1 MPGVG
6 VFHKKRRPAVLHIL
20 EKNRIVLTVTLVVG
34 VMALLLGAGSSSAAQ
49 YPIRPIA
56 IIVPYAPGGGS
67 DLSTRLIATYA
78 AKKFGKPVNVV
89 NVVGASGI
97 TGTMQMLNSSPDGYT
112 LMIDGTS
119 NTSFLAAS
127 RTDLPFKLED
137 RTWLGRWI
145 GDPMYYMF
153 SVTAP
158 FKNLKEAMD
167 YAKAKPADYTWGAGA
182 HGSQSMFHGLS
193 LLNDAGV
200 DPKQTKMVVF
210 PEGMAP
216 SVQAVLA
223 GTVMEA
229 GAMATDVV
237 KLLPT
242 GKVKVLGV
250 ATLERTKQFPDV
262 PTAKEQG
269 FPDATLLSWY
279 GLSGPK
285 GLAPEAVEAWTKLAH
300 EAAKDPEFIA
310 MADKQNK
317 PLSFMDAKEHMQYV
331 LNESKRIT
339 ALAIKAGLRK
349 PQ

>member
-1 MPGVG
+1 MSHVLRTKQTDLPRALILGVAA
-6 VFHKKRRPAVLHIL
+6 F
-20 EKNRIVLTVTLVVG
+20 
-34 VMALLLGAGSSSAAQ
+34 LLAIGSSLAAQ
-49 YPIRPIA
+49 YPARPVT

-67 DLSTRLIATYA
+67 DLSARLIAGYA
-78 AKKFGKPVNVV
+78 AKRFGKPVNVV

-97 TGTMQMLNSSPDGYT
+97 TGTMQMLNSAPDGYT

-153 SVTAP
+153 SASTP

-167 YAKAKPADYTWGAGA
+167 YAKAKPSEYSWGAGA

-193 LLNDAGV
+193 LLNDASV
-200 DPKQTKMVVF
+200 DPTKTKMLVF

-229 GAMATDVV
+229 GAMATDVA

-250 ATLERTKQFPDV
+250 ATFERTKQYPEV

-269 FPDATLLSWY
+269 FPNATLLSWY

-285 GLAPEAVEAWTKLAH
+285 GLAAEAVEGWTKLAQ
-300 EAAKDPEFIA
+300 EAAKDPEFHA
-310 MADKQNK
+310 MADKQSK
-317 PLSFMDAKEHMQYV
+317 PLSFMAPKEHMEYV
-331 LNESKRIT
+331 LKESRSLT
-339 ALAIKAGLRK
+339 ALAVKAGLRS
-349 PQ
+349 Q

>member
-1 MPGVG
+1 MIHVALNKPLLRLATLGIALVSVLLAVG
-6 VFHKKRRPAVLHIL
+6 TP
-20 EKNRIVLTVTLVVG
+20 
-34 VMALLLGAGSSSAAQ
+34 AAQ
-49 YPIRPIA
+49 YPARPIT

-67 DLSTRLIATYA
+67 DLSARLIAGYA
-78 AKKFGKPVNVV
+78 AKRFGKPVNVV

-97 TGTMQMLNSSPDGYT
+97 TGTMQMLNSPPDGYT

-127 RTDLPFKLED
+127 RADLPFKLED
-137 RTWLGRWI
+137 RTYLGRWI

-153 SVTAP
+153 NVSTP
-158 FKNLKEAMD
+158 FKNLKEAMEF
-167 YAKAKPADYTWGAGA
+167 AKAKPSEYSWGAGA

-193 LLNDAGV
+193 LLEDAGV
-200 DPKQTKMVVF
+200 DPRQTKMVVF
-210 PEGMAP
+210 PEGQAP

-229 GAMATDVV
+229 GAMATDLA

-242 GKVKVLGV
+242 GKVKALGV
-250 ATLERTKQFPDV
+250 ATQERTKQYPDV

-269 FPDATLLSWY
+269 FATSTLLSWY

-285 GLAPEAVEAWTKLAH
+285 GLAPEAVEAWTKLQQ
-300 EAAKDPEFIA
+300 EAAKDQEFLT
-310 MADKQNK
+310 MADKQQK
-317 PLSFMDAKEHMQYV
+317 PLSFMPPKEHMEYV
-331 LNESKRIT
+331 LNEAKRLT
-339 ALAIKAGLRK
+339 ALAVKAGLR

>member
-1 MPGVG
+1 MSQILG
-6 VFHKKRRPAVLHIL
+6 KKWMVLMVASAL
-20 EKNRIVLTVTLVVG
+20 G
-34 VMALLLGAGSSSAAQ
+34 VMASLLAAGSSPAAQ
-49 YPIRPIA
+49 YPTKPITM
-56 IIVPYAPGGGS
+56 IVPYAAGGGS
-67 DLSTRLIATYA
+67 DLSARLIAVYA
-78 AKKFGKPVNVV
+78 AKKLGKPVNVV

-97 TGTMQMLNSSPDGYT
+97 TASMQMLGAPPDGYT

-153 SVTAP
+153 NASTP
-158 FKNLKEAMD
+158 FKNLKDAMD
-167 YAKAKPADYTWGAGA
+167 FAKANPEQYAWGAGA
-182 HGSQSMFHGLS
+182 QGSQSMFHGLS

-200 DPKQTKMVVF
+200 DPMKTKMLVF

-223 GTVMEA
+223 GTVMHA
-229 GAMATDVV
+229 GAMATDVA

-250 ATLERTKQFPDV
+250 ATFERTKQYPDV

-269 FPDATLLSWY
+269 FPNATLLSWY

-285 GLAPEAVEAWTKLAH
+285 GFAPEAMEAWTKLAQ
-300 EAAKDPEFIA
+300 EAAKDPEFQA
-310 MADKQNK
+310 MAEKQNK
-317 PLSFMDAKEHMQYV
+317 PLSFMGPKEHLDYV
-331 LNESKRIT
+331 LNESKNIT
-339 ALAIKAGLRK
+339 ALAVKVGLRK
-349 PQ
+349 

>member
-1 MPGVG
+1 MSRVLG
-6 VFHKKRRPAVLHIL
+6 KKW
-20 EKNRIVLTVTLVVG
+20 
-34 VMALLLGAGSSSAAQ
+34 MALLLALALGVMASLLATGSSPAAQ
-49 YPIRPIA
+49 YPARPITM
-56 IIVPYAPGGGS
+56 IVPYAAGGGS
-67 DLSTRLIATYA
+67 DLSARLIAAYA

-97 TGTMQMLNSSPDGYT
+97 TATLQMLGASPEGYT

-127 RTDLPFKLED
+127 RTDLPFKLEE
-137 RTWLGRWI
+137 RVWLGRWI

-153 SVTAP
+153 NASTP
-158 FKNLKEAMD
+158 FKNLKDAMD
-167 YAKAKPADYTWGAGA
+167 FAKAKPVEYTWGAGA
-182 HGSQSMFHGLS
+182 QGSQSMFHGLS
-193 LLNDAGV
+193 LLDEAGV
-200 DPKQTKMVVF
+200 DPMQTKMVVF

-229 GAMATDVV
+229 GAMATDVA

-250 ATLERTKQFPDV
+250 ATFERTKQYPDV

-269 FPDATLLSWY
+269 FPNATLLSWY

-285 GLAPEAVEAWTKLAH
+285 GFAPEAMEAWTKLAQ
-300 EAAKDPEFIA
+300 EAARDPEFQA
-310 MADKQNK
+310 MAEKQNK
-317 PLSFMDAKEHMQYV
+317 PLSFMGAKEHMEYV
-331 LNESKRIT
+331 LTESKNIT
-339 ALAIKAGLRK
+339 ALAIKVGLRK
-349 PQ
+349 

>member
-1 MPGVG
+1 MSRAIGKEWTVLMVALALGV
-6 VFHKKRRPAVLHIL
+6 VASLFAPDRSDAANYPA
-20 EKNRIVLTVTLVVG
+20 
-34 VMALLLGAGSSSAAQ
+34 
-49 YPIRPIA
+49 RPID

-67 DLSTRLIATYA
+67 DLSARLIAVYA
-78 AKKFGKPVNVV
+78 AKKLGNPVNVI

-97 TGTMQMLNSSPDGYT
+97 TGTMQMMSAPPDGYT

-137 RTWLGRWI
+137 RVWLGRWI

-153 SVTAP
+153 NASTP

-167 YAKAKPADYTWGAGA
+167 FAKAKPQEYTWGAGA
-182 HGSQSMFHGLS
+182 QGSQSMFHGLS

-200 DPKQTKMVVF
+200 DPLNTKMVVF

-216 SVQAVLA
+216 SVQAVFS

-229 GAMATDVV
+229 GGMATDVA

-242 GKVKVLGV
+242 GKIKVLGV
-250 ATLERTKQFPDV
+250 ATAGRTKQYPDV
-262 PTAKEQG
+262 QTAKEQG
-269 FPDATLLSWY
+269 FPNSTLVSWY

-285 GLAPEAVEAWTKLAH
+285 GLAADAVEAWTKLLQ
-300 EAAKDPEFIA
+300 EAAKDPEFQA

-317 PLSFMDAKEHMQYV
+317 TLSFMAAKEHQEYV
-331 LNESKRIT
+331 LNEYRNIT
-339 ALAIKAGLRK
+339 ALAVKVGLRK
-349 PQ
+349 

>member
-1 MPGVG
+1 
-6 VFHKKRRPAVLHIL
+6 VLI
-20 EKNRIVLTVTLVVG
+20 IGIMASVL
-34 VMALLLGAGSSSAAQ
+34 AAGSSLAAQ
-49 YPIRPIA
+49 YPMRPIT

-67 DLSTRLIATYA
+67 DLSARLIAGYA
-78 AKKFGKPVNVV
+78 AKRFGKPVNVV

-97 TGTMQMLNSSPDGYT
+97 TGTMQMLNSAPDGYT

-153 SVTAP
+153 SASTP

-167 YAKAKPADYTWGAGA
+167 YAKAKPSEYSWGAGA

-229 GAMATDVV
+229 GAMATDVA
-237 KLLPT
+237 KLLAT
-242 GKVKVLGV
+242 GKVKILGV
-250 ATLERTKQFPDV
+250 ATHERTKQYPDV

-269 FPDATLLSWY
+269 FQTSTLLSWY

-285 GLAPEAVEAWTKLAH
+285 GMATEAVQAWTKLAQ
-300 EAAKDPEFIA
+300 EAAKDPEFLA
-310 MADKQNK
+310 MADKQSK
-317 PLSFMDAKEHMQYV
+317 PLSFMPPKEHIEYV
-331 LNESKRIT
+331 LNESKNLR
-339 ALAIKAGLRK
+339 ALAIKAGLR
-349 PQ
+349 PAQ

>member
-1 MPGVG
+1 
-6 VFHKKRRPAVLHIL
+6 VLIL
-20 EKNRIVLTVTLVVG
+20 GIMASVL
-34 VMALLLGAGSSSAAQ
+34 AAGSSLAAQ
-49 YPIRPIA
+49 YPTRPIT

-67 DLSTRLIATYA
+67 DLSARLIAGYA
-78 AKKFGKPVNVV
+78 AKRFGKPVNVV

-97 TGTMQMLNSSPDGYT
+97 TGTMQMLNSAPDGYT

-153 SVTAP
+153 SASTP

-167 YAKAKPADYTWGAGA
+167 YAKAKPSEYSWGAGA

-223 GTVMEA
+223 GTVMQA
-229 GAMATDVV
+229 GAMATDVA
-237 KLLPT
+237 KLLAT
-242 GKVKVLGV
+242 GKVKILGV
-250 ATLERTKQFPDV
+250 ATHERTKQYPDV

-269 FPDATLLSWY
+269 FQTSTLLSWY

-285 GLAPEAVEAWTKLAH
+285 GMATEAVQAWTKLAQ
-300 EAAKDPEFIA
+300 EAAKDPEFLA
-310 MADKQNK
+310 MADKQSK
-317 PLSFMDAKEHMQYV
+317 PLSFMPPKEHIEYV
-331 LNESKRIT
+331 LNESKNLR
-339 ALAIKAGLRK
+339 ALAIKAGLR
-349 PQ
+349 PAQ

>member
-1 MPGVG
+1 MSQILM
-6 VFHKKRRPAVLHIL
+6 KKWM
-20 EKNRIVLTVTLVVG
+20 VLTVALALG
-34 VMALLLGAGSSSAAQ
+34 VTASLLAAGSSPAAQ
-49 YPIRPIA
+49 YPTRPITM
-56 IIVPYAPGGGS
+56 IVPYAAGGGS
-67 DLSTRLIATYA
+67 DLSARLIAAYA

-97 TGTMQMLNSSPDGYT
+97 TATMQMLGASPDGYT

-145 GDPMYYMF
+145 GDPMYYMY
-153 SVTAP
+153 SASTP

-167 YAKAKPADYTWGAGA
+167 FAKGKPEEYAWGAGA
-182 HGSQSMFHGLS
+182 QGSQSMFHGLT
-193 LLNDAGV
+193 LLDDAGI
-200 DPKQTKMVVF
+200 DPMKTKMLVF

-223 GTVMEA
+223 GTVMHA
-229 GAMATDVV
+229 GAMATDVA

-250 ATLERTKQFPDV
+250 ATFERTKQYPNV

-269 FPDATLLSWY
+269 FPNSTLLSWY
-279 GLSGPK
+279 GLSAPK
-285 GLAPEAVEAWTKLAH
+285 GFAPEAMEAWTKLAQ
-300 EAAKDPEFIA
+300 EAAKDQEFQA
-310 MADKQNK
+310 MAEKQNK
-317 PLSFMDAKEHMQYV
+317 PLSFMGPKEHLEYV
-331 LNESKRIT
+331 LSESKNIT
-339 ALAIKAGLRK
+339 VLAVKVGLRK
-349 PQ
+349 

>member
-1 MPGVG
+1 MSRFLG
-6 VFHKKRRPAVLHIL
+6 KRRMVLVAAL
-20 EKNRIVLTVTLVVG
+20 AFG
-34 VMALLLGAGSSSAAQ
+34 VMTVLVAAGTSPAAQ
-49 YPIRPIA
+49 YPTRPITM
-56 IIVPYAPGGGS
+56 IVPYAPGGGS
-67 DLSTRLIATYA
+67 DLSARLIATYA

-97 TGTMQMLNSSPDGYT
+97 TATMQMLGSPPDGYT

-127 RTDLPFKLED
+127 RTDLPFKLEE

-153 SVTAP
+153 SASTP

-167 YAKAKPADYTWGAGA
+167 FAKAKPAEYAWGAGA
-182 HGSQSMFHGLS
+182 QASQSMFHGLS

-200 DPKQTKMVVF
+200 DPMKTKMLVF

-229 GAMATDVV
+229 GAMATDLA

-250 ATLERTKQFPDV
+250 ATLERTRQYPDV

-269 FPDATLLSWY
+269 FPNATLLSWY

-285 GLAPEAVEAWTKLAH
+285 GLAAEAVEAWTKLAQD
-300 EAAKDPEFIA
+300 AARDPEFQA
-310 MADKQNK
+310 MAEKQNK
-317 PLSFMDAKEHMQYV
+317 PLSFMGPKEHLDYV
-331 LNESKRIT
+331 LTESKNIT
-339 ALAIKAGLRK
+339 ALAVRVGLRN
-349 PQ
+349 

>member
-1 MPGVG
+1 
-6 VFHKKRRPAVLHIL
+6 VLI
-20 EKNRIVLTVTLVVG
+20 IGIMASVL
-34 VMALLLGAGSSSAAQ
+34 AAGSSLAAQ
-49 YPIRPIA
+49 YPMRPIT

-67 DLSTRLIATYA
+67 DLSARLIAGYA
-78 AKKFGKPVNVV
+78 AKRFGKPVNVV

-97 TGTMQMLNSSPDGYT
+97 TGTMQMLNSAPDGYT

-153 SVTAP
+153 SASTP

-167 YAKAKPADYTWGAGA
+167 YAKAKPSEYSWGAGA

-229 GAMATDVV
+229 GAMATDVA
-237 KLLPT
+237 KLLAT
-242 GKVKVLGV
+242 GKVKILGV
-250 ATLERTKQFPDV
+250 ATHERTKQYPDV

-269 FPDATLLSWY
+269 FQTSTLLSWY

-285 GLAPEAVEAWTKLAH
+285 GMATEAVQAWTKLAQ
-300 EAAKDPEFIA
+300 EAAKDPEFLA
-310 MADKQNK
+310 MADKQSK
-317 PLSFMDAKEHMQYV
+317 PLSFMPPKEHMEYV
-331 LNESKRIT
+331 LNESKNLR
-339 ALAIKAGLRK
+339 ALAIKAGLR
-349 PQ
+349 PAQ

>member
-1 MPGVG
+1 M
-6 VFHKKRRPAVLHIL
+6 LHIL
-20 EKNRIVLTVTLVVG
+20 EKKRMVQVVTFVIG
-34 VMALLLGAGSSSAAQ
+34 VAASLLAVGSSPAAQ
-49 YPIRPIA
+49 YPTRPINM
-56 IIVPYAPGGGS
+56 IVPYAPGGGS
-67 DLSTRLIATYA
+67 DLSARLIAAYA

-97 TGTMQMLNSSPDGYT
+97 TATMQVLNSSPDGYT

-127 RTDLPFKLED
+127 RADLPFKLED
-137 RTWLGRWI
+137 KTYLGRWV

-153 SVTAP
+153 SATTP
-158 FKNLKEAMD
+158 FKNLKEAMAF
-167 YAKAKPADYTWGAGA
+167 AKAKPADYIWGAGA

-200 DPKQTKMVVF
+200 DPMKTKMVVF

-229 GAMATDVV
+229 GAMATDVA

-250 ATLERTKQFPDV
+250 ASPARTKEYPDV

-269 FPDATLLSWY
+269 FPDAILLSWY

-285 GLAPEAVEAWTKLAH
+285 GFSAEATAAWTKLAQ
-300 EAAKDPEFIA
+300 EAAKDPEFHA
-310 MADKQNK
+310 MAEKQHK
-317 PLSFMDAKEHMQYV
+317 VLSFMAPKEHREYV
-331 LNESKRIT
+331 LNEAKKIT
-339 ALAIKAGLRK
+339 SLAIKAGLRK
-349 PQ
+349 SQ

>member
-1 MPGVG
+1 MSRILG
-6 VFHKKRRPAVLHIL
+6 KKRMVLMVALALGAV
-20 EKNRIVLTVTLVVG
+20 
-34 VMALLLGAGSSSAAQ
+34 ALLLTAGSSPAAQ
-49 YPIRPIA
+49 YPTRPITM
-56 IIVPYAPGGGS
+56 IVPYAAGGGS
-67 DLSTRLIATYA
+67 DLSARLIAVYA

-97 TGTMQMLNSSPDGYT
+97 TATMQMLGASPDGYT

-145 GDPMYYMF
+145 GDPMYYMYGA
-153 SVTAP
+153 STP

-167 YAKAKPADYTWGAGA
+167 FAKSKPEDYAWGAGA
-182 HGSQSMFHGLS
+182 QGSQSMFHGLS
-193 LLNDAGV
+193 LLDDAGI
-200 DPKQTKMVVF
+200 DPMKTKMLVF

-223 GTVMEA
+223 GTVMHA
-229 GAMATDVV
+229 GAMATDVA

-250 ATLERTKQFPDV
+250 ATFERTKQYPDV

-269 FPDATLLSWY
+269 FSNSTLLSWY
-279 GLSGPK
+279 GLSAPK
-285 GLAPEAVEAWTKLAH
+285 GFAPEAMEAWTKLAQ
-300 EAAKDPEFIA
+300 EAAKDVEFQA
-310 MADKQNK
+310 MAEKQNK
-317 PLSFMDAKEHMQYV
+317 PLSFMGPKEHLEYV
-331 LNESKRIT
+331 LSESKNIT
-339 ALAIKAGLRK
+339 VLAVKVGLRK
-349 PQ
+349 

>member
-1 MPGVG
+1 MP
-6 VFHKKRRPAVLHIL
+6 
-20 EKNRIVLTVTLVVG
+20 
-34 VMALLLGAGSSSAAQ
+34 AA
-49 YPIRPIA
+49 
-56 IIVPYAPGGGS
+56 
-67 DLSTRLIATYA
+67 
-78 AKKFGKPVNVV
+78 
-89 NVVGASGI
+89 
-97 TGTMQMLNSSPDGYT
+97 PDGYT

-153 SVTAP
+153 SASTP
-158 FKNLKEAMD
+158 FKNLKEAME
-167 YAKAKPADYTWGAGA
+167 YAKAKPTEYSWGAGA

-193 LLNDAGV
+193 ILEDAGV

-229 GAMATDVV
+229 GAMATDVA

-250 ATLERTKQFPDV
+250 ATVERTKQYPDV

-269 FPDATLLSWY
+269 FAGSTLLSWY

-285 GLAPEAVEAWTKLAH
+285 GLAPEAVEAWIKLQQ
-300 EAAKDPEFIA
+300 EAAKDQEFLA
-310 MADKQNK
+310 MADKQQK
-317 PLSFMDAKEHMQYV
+317 PLSFMPAKEHMEYV
-331 LNESKRIT
+331 LNEAKRLT
-339 ALAIKAGLRK
+339 ALAVKAGLR

>member
-1 MPGVG
+1 MSRVLG
-6 VFHKKRRPAVLHIL
+6 KKWMVLMVAL
-20 EKNRIVLTVTLVVG
+20 ALG
-34 VMALLLGAGSSSAAQ
+34 VMILLLAAGRSLAAAK
-49 YPIRPIA
+49 YPSRPID

-67 DLSTRLIATYA
+67 DLSARLIAVYA
-78 AKKFGKPVNVV
+78 AKKLGKPVNVV
-89 NVVGASGI
+89 NVIGASGI
-97 TGTMQMLNSSPDGYT
+97 TATMQMLGAPPDGYT

-153 SVTAP
+153 TASTP
-158 FKNLKEAMD
+158 FKSLKDAMD
-167 YAKAKPADYTWGAGA
+167 FAKAKPQEYIWGAGA
-182 HGSQSMFHGLS
+182 QGSQSMFHGLS

-200 DPKQTKMVVF
+200 DPLKTKMVVF

-216 SVQAVLA
+216 SVQAALS

-229 GAMATDVV
+229 GAMATDVA

-250 ATLERTKQFPDV
+250 ATIERTKQYPDV

-269 FPDATLLSWY
+269 FPNSTLLSWY

-285 GLAPEAVEAWTKLAH
+285 GLAPEAVDVWTKLLQ
-300 EAAKDPEFIA
+300 EASKDPEFQA

-317 PLSFMDAKEHMQYV
+317 PLSFMGAKEHQEYV
-331 LNESKRIT
+331 MSEYKGIT
-339 ALAIKAGLRK
+339 ALAVKVGLRK
-349 PQ
+349 

>member
-1 MPGVG
+1 
-6 VFHKKRRPAVLHIL
+6 
-20 EKNRIVLTVTLVVG
+20 
-34 VMALLLGAGSSSAAQ
+34 
-49 YPIRPIA
+49 
-56 IIVPYAPGGGS
+56 
-67 DLSTRLIATYA
+67 
-78 AKKFGKPVNVV
+78 
-89 NVVGASGI
+89 
-97 TGTMQMLNSSPDGYT
+97 MQMLNSAPDGYT

-153 SVTAP
+153 SASTP

-167 YAKAKPADYTWGAGA
+167 YAKAKPSEYSWGAGA

-229 GAMATDVV
+229 GAMATDVA
-237 KLLPT
+237 KLLAT
-242 GKVKVLGV
+242 GKVKILGV
-250 ATLERTKQFPDV
+250 ATHERTKQYPDV

-269 FPDATLLSWY
+269 FQTSTLLSWY

-285 GLAPEAVEAWTKLAH
+285 GMATEAVQAWTKLAQ
-300 EAAKDPEFIA
+300 EAAKDPEFLA
-310 MADKQNK
+310 MADKQSK
-317 PLSFMDAKEHMQYV
+317 PLSFMPPKEHMEYV
-331 LNESKRIT
+331 LNESKNLR
-339 ALAIKAGLRK
+339 ALAIKAGLR
-349 PQ
+349 PAQ

>member
-1 MPGVG
+1 MSR
-6 VFHKKRRPAVLHIL
+6 VFLNKRSV
-20 EKNRIVLTVTLVVG
+20 
-34 VMALLLGAGSSSAAQ
+34 LLGSLIVSVVASLLAASSSPAAQ
-49 YPIRPIA
+49 YPARPIS

-67 DLSTRLIATYA
+67 DLSARLIAAYA

-97 TGTMQMLNSSPDGYT
+97 TGTMQMLNSAPDGYT

-127 RTDLPFKLED
+127 RADLPFKLED

-153 SVTAP
+153 SVSAP

-167 YAKAKPADYTWGAGA
+167 YAKAKPTDYSWGAGA

-193 LLNDAGV
+193 LLSDAGV

-223 GTVMEA
+223 GTVLEA
-229 GAMATDVV
+229 GAMATDVA

-242 GKVKVLGV
+242 GKVKILGV
-250 ATLERTKQFPDV
+250 ATQERTKQFPDV

-269 FPDATLLSWY
+269 FQTSTLLSWY

-285 GLAPEAVEAWTKLAH
+285 GLAPEAVEAWTKLAQ
-300 EAAKDPEFIA
+300 EAANDQEFHA
-310 MADKQNK
+310 MADKQSK
-317 PLSFMDAKEHMQYV
+317 PLSFMPPKEHMEYV
-331 LNESKRIT
+331 LNESKSLT
-339 ALAIKAGLRK
+339 ALAVKAGLRS
-349 PQ
+349 Q